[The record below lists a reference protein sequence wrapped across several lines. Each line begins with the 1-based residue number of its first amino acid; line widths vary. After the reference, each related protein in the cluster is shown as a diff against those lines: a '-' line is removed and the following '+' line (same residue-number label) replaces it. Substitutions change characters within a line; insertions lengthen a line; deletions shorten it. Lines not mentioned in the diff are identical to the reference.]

1 MKLKELKIR
10 TLLFELTLLICG
22 VTTFTFGIKAD
33 SYYDR
38 KVSLFEL
45 LPINSDDIVFLGNSI
60 TDGGEFQELLGM
72 HNVKNRG
79 ISSDVI
85 SGVEK
90 RIAQVML
97 GKPKKIF
104 LLIGINDV
112 SHNLTVSQ
120 LASKYEKLVKN
131 IRMLS
136 PSTEV
141 YLQSVMPIN
150 NDFKRYKSLYGK
162 EKTIVNFNKEIEKIA
177 KNNGCTFIDLTPA
190 LADPSTGKLK
200 KAYTN
205 DGLHLTGAGYK
216 AWMKVVKPYVEE

>member
-1 MKLKELKIR
+1 MVLVPMILG
-10 TLLFELTLLICG
+10 ICSA
-22 VTTFTFGIKAD
+22 VDAKAD

-45 LPINSDDIVFLGNSI
+45 LPINSNDIVFLGNSI
-60 TDGGEFQELLGM
+60 TDGGEFQELLNM
-72 HNVKNRG
+72 PNVKNRG

-90 RIAQVML
+90 RTAQVML
-97 GKPKKIF
+97 GKPKKLF

-112 SHNLTVSQ
+112 SHNLTVKQ
-120 LASKYEKLVKN
+120 LATRYERLVKN

-141 YLQSVMPIN
+141 YLQSVMPVN
-150 NDFKRYKSLYGK
+150 NDFKRYKSLVGK
-162 EKTIVNFNKEIEKIA
+162 EKTIKAFNKEIERIA
-177 KNNGCTFIDLTPA
+177 KANGCTFIDLTPA
-190 LADPSTGKLK
+190 LADPATGKLRRSF
-200 KAYTN
+200 TN

-216 AWMKVVKPYVEE
+216 AWMNVVKPYIVK

>member
-1 MKLKELKIR
+1 MKRPHISFRLMVLVSMMILGMC
-10 TLLFELTLLICG
+10 TAAD
-22 VTTFTFGIKAD
+22 IKAD

-45 LPINSDDIVFLGNSI
+45 LPINSNDIVFLGNSI
-60 TDGGEFQELLGM
+60 TDGGEFQELLNM
-72 HNVKNRG
+72 PNVKNRG

-90 RIAQVML
+90 RTAQVML
-97 GKPKKIF
+97 GKPKKLF

-112 SHNLTVSQ
+112 SHNLTVKQ
-120 LASKYEKLVKN
+120 LATKYERLVKN

-141 YLQSVMPIN
+141 YLQSVMPVN
-150 NDFKRYKSLYGK
+150 NDFKRYKSLVGK
-162 EKTIVNFNKEIEKIA
+162 EKTIKAFNKEIERIA
-177 KNNGCTFIDLTPA
+177 KANGCTFIDLTPA
-190 LADPSTGKLK
+190 LADPSTGKLRRNF
-200 KAYTN
+200 TN

-216 AWMKVVKPYVEE
+216 AWMNVVKPYIVK

>member
-1 MKLKELKIR
+1 MVLVPMMILG
-10 TLLFELTLLICG
+10 ICSA
-22 VTTFTFGIKAD
+22 VDAKAD

-45 LPINSDDIVFLGNSI
+45 LPINSNDIVFLGNSI
-60 TDGGEFQELLGM
+60 TDGGEFQELLNM
-72 HNVKNRG
+72 PNVKNRG

-90 RIAQVML
+90 RTAQVML
-97 GKPKKIF
+97 GKPKKLF

-112 SHNLTVSQ
+112 SHNFTVKQ
-120 LASKYEKLVKN
+120 LATRYERLVKN

-141 YLQSVMPIN
+141 YLQSVMPVN
-150 NDFKRYKSLYGK
+150 NDFKRYKSLVGK
-162 EKTIVNFNKEIEKIA
+162 EKTIKAFNKEIERIA
-177 KNNGCTFIDLTPA
+177 KANGCTFIDLTPA
-190 LADPSTGKLK
+190 LADPATGKLRRSF
-200 KAYTN
+200 TN

-216 AWMKVVKPYVEE
+216 AWMNVVKPYIVK

>member
-1 MKLKELKIR
+1 MVLVPMMILG
-10 TLLFELTLLICG
+10 ICSA
-22 VTTFTFGIKAD
+22 VDARAD

-45 LPINSDDIVFLGNSI
+45 LPINSNDIVFLGNSI
-60 TDGGEFQELLGM
+60 TDGGEFQELLNM
-72 HNVKNRG
+72 PNVKNRG

-90 RIAQVML
+90 RTAQVML
-97 GKPKKIF
+97 GKPKKLF

-112 SHNLTVSQ
+112 SHNLTVKQ
-120 LASKYEKLVKN
+120 LATRYERLVKN

-141 YLQSVMPIN
+141 YLQSVMPVN
-150 NDFKRYKSLYGK
+150 NDFKRYKSLVGK
-162 EKTIVNFNKEIEKIA
+162 EKTIKAFNKEIERIA
-177 KNNGCTFIDLTPA
+177 KANGCTFIDLTPA
-190 LADPSTGKLK
+190 LADPSTGKLRRSF
-200 KAYTN
+200 TN

-216 AWMKVVKPYVEE
+216 AWMNVVKPYIVK

>member
-1 MKLKELKIR
+1 MKRLQICFR
-10 TLLFELTLLICG
+10 LI
-22 VTTFTFGIKAD
+22 VLVPMMILGICSAVDAKAD

-45 LPINSDDIVFLGNSI
+45 LPINSNDIVFLGNSI
-60 TDGGEFQELLGM
+60 TDGGEFQELLNM
-72 HNVKNRG
+72 PNVKNRG

-90 RIAQVML
+90 RTAQVML
-97 GKPKKIF
+97 GKPKKLF

-112 SHNLTVSQ
+112 SHNLTVKQ
-120 LASKYEKLVKN
+120 LATRYERLVKN

-141 YLQSVMPIN
+141 YLQSVMPVN
-150 NDFKRYKSLYGK
+150 NDFKRYKSLVGK
-162 EKTIVNFNKEIEKIA
+162 EKTIKAFNKEIERIA
-177 KNNGCTFIDLTPA
+177 KANGCTFIDLTPA
-190 LADPSTGKLK
+190 LADPATGKLRRSF
-200 KAYTN
+200 TN

-216 AWMKVVKPYVEE
+216 AWMNVVKPYIVK

>member
-1 MKLKELKIR
+1 MVLVPMMILG
-10 TLLFELTLLICG
+10 ICSA
-22 VTTFTFGIKAD
+22 VDAKAD

-45 LPINSDDIVFLGNSI
+45 LPINSNDIVFLGNSI
-60 TDGGEFQELLGM
+60 TDGGEFQELLNM
-72 HNVKNRG
+72 PNVKNRG

-90 RIAQVML
+90 RTAQVML
-97 GKPKKIF
+97 GKPKKLF

-112 SHNLTVSQ
+112 SHNLTVKQ
-120 LASKYEKLVKN
+120 LATRYERLVKN

-141 YLQSVMPIN
+141 YLQSVMPVN
-150 NDFKRYKSLYGK
+150 NDFKRYKSLVGK
-162 EKTIVNFNKEIEKIA
+162 EKTIKAFNKEIERIA
-177 KNNGCTFIDLTPA
+177 KANGCTFIDLTPA
-190 LADPSTGKLK
+190 LADPSTGKLRRSF
-200 KAYTN
+200 TN

-216 AWMKVVKPYVEE
+216 AWMNVVKPYIVK

>member
-1 MKLKELKIR
+1 MKKLHINIR
-10 TLLFELTLLICG
+10 LLMLVTLVMAGIC
-22 VTTFTFGIKAD
+22 TTTMAKAD

-45 LPINSDDIVFLGNSI
+45 LPIDSDDIVFLGNSI
-60 TDGGEFQELLGM
+60 TDGGEFQELLDM
-72 HNVKNRG
+72 PNVKNRG

-90 RIAQVML
+90 RTAQVML
-97 GKPKKIF
+97 GKPKKLF

-112 SHNLTVSQ
+112 SHNLSVSQ
-120 LASKYEKLVKN
+120 LASRYERLVKN

-141 YLQSVMPIN
+141 YLQSVMPVN
-150 NDFKRYKSLYGK
+150 NDFKRYKSLVGK
-162 EKTIVNFNKEIEKIA
+162 EKTIKAFNKEIERIA
-177 KNNGCTFIDLTPA
+177 KANGCTFIDLTPA
-190 LADPSTGKLK
+190 LADPATGKLK
-200 KAYTN
+200 RNYTN

-216 AWMKVVKPYVEE
+216 AWMNVVKPYVK

>member
-1 MKLKELKIR
+1 MKISYLNIR
-10 TLLFELTLLICG
+10 ASLLAVFSLICG
-22 VTTFTFGIKAD
+22 VASLTFESKAD

-45 LPINSDDIVFLGNSI
+45 LPVNSDDIVFLGNSI

-72 HNVKNRG
+72 SNVKNRG

-85 SGVEK
+85 TGVEK

-97 GKPKKIF
+97 GKPKKLF

-120 LASKYEKLVKN
+120 LAARYERLVKN

-150 NDFKRYKSLYGK
+150 NDFKRYKSLIGK
-162 EKTIVNFNKEIEKIA
+162 EKVITGLNKEIERIA
-177 KNNGCTFIDLTPA
+177 KENDCTYIDLTPA
-190 LADPSTGKLK
+190 LADPASGKLK
-200 KAYTN
+200 RAYTN

-216 AWMKVVKPYVEE
+216 AWMNVVKPYVVD

>member
-1 MKLKELKIR
+1 MKRLHIIFRLMVLVPMMI
-10 TLLFELTLLICG
+10 LGICSA
-22 VTTFTFGIKAD
+22 VDAKAD

-45 LPINSDDIVFLGNSI
+45 LPINSNDIVFLGNSI
-60 TDGGEFQELLGM
+60 TDGGEFQELLNM
-72 HNVKNRG
+72 PNVKNRG

-90 RIAQVML
+90 RTAQVML
-97 GKPKKIF
+97 GKPKKLF

-112 SHNLTVSQ
+112 SHNLTVKQ
-120 LASKYEKLVKN
+120 LATRYERLVKN

-141 YLQSVMPIN
+141 YLQSVMPVN
-150 NDFKRYKSLYGK
+150 NDFKRYKSLVGK
-162 EKTIVNFNKEIEKIA
+162 EKTIKAFNKEIERIA
-177 KNNGCTFIDLTPA
+177 KANGCTFIDLTPA
-190 LADPSTGKLK
+190 LADPSTGKLRRSF
-200 KAYTN
+200 TN

-216 AWMKVVKPYVEE
+216 AWMNVVKPYIVK

>member
-1 MKLKELKIR
+1 MVFVPMMVLG
-10 TLLFELTLLICG
+10 ICSA
-22 VTTFTFGIKAD
+22 VDAKAD

-45 LPINSDDIVFLGNSI
+45 LPINSNDIVFLGNSI
-60 TDGGEFQELLGM
+60 TDGGEFQELLNM
-72 HNVKNRG
+72 PNVKNRG

-90 RIAQVML
+90 RTAQVML
-97 GKPKKIF
+97 GKPKKLF

-112 SHNLTVSQ
+112 SHNLTVKQ
-120 LASKYEKLVKN
+120 LATRYERLVKN

-141 YLQSVMPIN
+141 YLQSVMPVN
-150 NDFKRYKSLYGK
+150 NDFKRYKSLVGK
-162 EKTIVNFNKEIEKIA
+162 EKTIKAFNKEIERIA
-177 KNNGCTFIDLTPA
+177 KANGCTFIDLTPA
-190 LADPSTGKLK
+190 LADPSTGKLRRSF
-200 KAYTN
+200 TN

-216 AWMKVVKPYVEE
+216 AWMNVVKPYIVK

>member
-1 MKLKELKIR
+1 MVRHNITYR
-10 TLLFELTLLICG
+10 LLLAVVL
-22 VTTFTFGIKAD
+22 VMMSWPVKAD

-38 KVSLFEL
+38 KVSLFAL
-45 LPINSDDIVFLGNSI
+45 LPVNSNDIVFLGNSI

-72 HNVKNRG
+72 PNVKNRG

-90 RIAQVML
+90 RISQVMN
-97 GKPKKIF
+97 GKPKKLF
-104 LLIGINDV
+104 LLIGINDI

-120 LASKYEKLVKN
+120 LSQKYKRLVGN

-136 PSTEV
+136 PSTKV
-141 YLQSVMPIN
+141 YLQSVMPVN

-162 EKTIVNFNKEIEKIA
+162 EKVISRFNAEIKKIA
-177 KNNGCTFIDLTPA
+177 DETGCTYIDLTPA
-190 LADPSTGKLK
+190 LADPKTGKLRRSF
-200 KAYTN
+200 TN

-216 AWMKVVKPYVEE
+216 AWIEAIKPYVTQ

>member
-1 MKLKELKIR
+1 MLV
-10 TLLFELTLLICG
+10 TLVMAGIC
-22 VTTFTFGIKAD
+22 TTTMAKAD

-45 LPINSDDIVFLGNSI
+45 LPIDSDDIVFLGNSI
-60 TDGGEFQELLGM
+60 TDGGEFQELLDM
-72 HNVKNRG
+72 PNVKNRG

-90 RIAQVML
+90 RTAQVML
-97 GKPKKIF
+97 GKPKKLF

-112 SHNLTVSQ
+112 SHNLSVSQ
-120 LASKYEKLVKN
+120 LASRYERLVKN

-141 YLQSVMPIN
+141 YLQSVMPVN
-150 NDFKRYKSLYGK
+150 NDFKRYKSLVGK
-162 EKTIVNFNKEIEKIA
+162 EKTIKAFNKEIERIA
-177 KNNGCTFIDLTPA
+177 KANGCTFIDLTPA
-190 LADPSTGKLK
+190 LADPATGKLK
-200 KAYTN
+200 RNYTN

-216 AWMKVVKPYVEE
+216 AWMNVVKPYVK

>member
-1 MKLKELKIR
+1 MKGGKTWLFVLA
-10 TLLFELTLLICG
+10 LLCG
-22 VTTFTFGIKAD
+22 CAMQGVVCRAD

-45 LPINSDDIVFLGNSI
+45 LPVNSDDIVFLGNSI

-72 HNVKNRG
+72 PNIKNRG

-97 GKPKKIF
+97 GKPKKLF

-112 SHNLTVSQ
+112 SHNLSVSQ
-120 LASKYEKLVKN
+120 LAARYERLVKN

-136 PSTEV
+136 PSTQV
-141 YLQSVMPIN
+141 YLQSVMPVN
-150 NDFKRYKSLYGK
+150 NDFKRYKSLIGK
-162 EKTIVNFNKEIEKIA
+162 EKVISGFNKEIERIA
-177 KNNGCTFIDLTPA
+177 KDSGCVYIDLTPA
-190 LADPSTGKLK
+190 LADPASGKLK

-216 AWMKVVKPYVEE
+216 AWMNVIKPFVEE

>member
-1 MKLKELKIR
+1 MVLVP
-10 TLLFELTLLICG
+10 LIL
-22 VTTFTFGIKAD
+22 GICSAVDAKAD

-45 LPINSDDIVFLGNSI
+45 LPINSNDIVFLGNSI
-60 TDGGEFQELLGM
+60 TDGGEFQELLNM
-72 HNVKNRG
+72 PNVKNRG

-90 RIAQVML
+90 RTAQVML
-97 GKPKKIF
+97 GKPKKLF

-112 SHNLTVSQ
+112 SHNLTVKQ
-120 LASKYEKLVKN
+120 LATRYERLVKN

-141 YLQSVMPIN
+141 YLQSVMPVN
-150 NDFKRYKSLYGK
+150 NDFKRYKSLVGK
-162 EKTIVNFNKEIEKIA
+162 EKTIKAFNKEIERIA
-177 KNNGCTFIDLTPA
+177 KANGCTFIDLTPA
-190 LADPSTGKLK
+190 LADPSTGKLRRNF
-200 KAYTN
+200 TN

-216 AWMKVVKPYVEE
+216 AWMNVVKPYIVK